1 MSNNIT
7 YQNINKI
14 YFLGIGGIGM
24 SALARYFHAN
34 GKTVKGYDKTPSPLT
49 EKLVAEG
56 IEICFE
62 DDINLLDKET
72 DLVVYTPAI
81 PKDSKQFNWFV
92 ENKYEVRKRSYV
104 LGLITQDTFCIAVA
118 GSHGKTTVSSMIAHI
133 LNETIGC
140 TAFLGGIVNN
150 FQSNYINS
158 NNEIVVVE
166 ADEYDRSFMT
176 LKPNIT
182 VITSVDTDHLDIY
195 GSLENIVKEFRDF
208 ARLLDKNGVL
218 IEHSSIEHL
227 DLNTEVSSLSYGL
240 EEGQIEIITYD
251 IENGKYYF
259 DVDFFFEE
267 ILGFELAL
275 PGTHN
280 MENALAAIAV
290 AKSMDIKNEDIIKAL
305 ASFKG
310 IYRRFEKRVETDNIV
325 YIDDYAHH
333 PNEVKAL
340 LSSINEMYPESEV
353 TAVFQP
359 HLFSRTK
366 DLATEFAEQ
375 LSMADCV
382 VLLPIYP
389 ARELPMEGVSSSL
402 ILELVT
408 KSNKQIV
415 EKENLLNF
423 IKNNIKPNQKQVILT
438 IGAGDIDRFVNPITD
453 LISEIK

>member
-1 MSNNIT
+1 MSNKIT
-7 YQNINKI
+7 YQNINNI

-24 SALARYFHAN
+24 SALARYFNAN
-34 GKTVKGYDKTPSPLT
+34 GKNVKGYDKTPSPLT
-49 EKLVAEG
+49 DKLIAEG

-81 PKDSKQFNWFV
+81 PKDHKQYHWYLD
-92 ENKYEVRKRSYV
+92 NKYEVRKRSYV

-150 FQSNYINS
+150 FESNYINS
-158 NNEIVVVE
+158 NSEIVVVE
-166 ADEYDRSFMT
+166 ADEYDKSFMT
-176 LKPNIT
+176 LKPNIA
-182 VITSVDTDHLDIY
+182 VVTSVDTDHLDIY
-195 GSLENIVKEFRDF
+195 GSFENIVKEFRDF
-208 ARLLDKNGVL
+208 ARLLGKDGVL

-227 DLNTEVSSLSYGL
+227 DLNTEVSTLSYGL
-240 EEGQIEIITYD
+240 EEGQVEIITYD
-251 IENGKYYF
+251 IEDGKYYF

-290 AKSMDIKNEDIIKAL
+290 AKSMEIKNEDIVKAL

-310 IYRRFEKRVETDNIV
+310 IYRRFEKRVETENLV

-340 LSSINEMYPESEV
+340 LNSVKEMYPESEV
-353 TAVFQP
+353 TAIFQP

-366 DLATEFAEQ
+366 DLAVEFAEQ
-375 LSMADCV
+375 LSIADQV
-382 VLLPIYP
+382 VLMPIYP
-389 ARELPMEGVSSSL
+389 ARELPMEGVTSSL
-402 ILELVT
+402 ILDKVSH
-408 KSNKQIV
+408 KNKQIV
-415 EKENLLNF
+415 EKEELLDF
-423 IKNNIKPNQKQVILT
+423 VKKNIKPNKKQVILT
-438 IGAGDIDRFVNPITD
+438 IGAGDIDRFINPITD
-453 LISEIK
+453 LLK

>member
-1 MSNNIT
+1 MSNKIT
-7 YQNINKI
+7 YQNINNI

-24 SALARYFHAN
+24 SALARYFNAN
-34 GKTVKGYDKTPSPLT
+34 GKNVKGYDKTPSPLT
-49 EKLVAEG
+49 DKLIAEG

-81 PKDSKQFNWFV
+81 PKDHKQYHWYLD
-92 ENKYEVRKRSYV
+92 NKYEVRKRSYV

-150 FQSNYINS
+150 FESNYINS
-158 NNEIVVVE
+158 NSEIVVVE
-166 ADEYDRSFMT
+166 ADEYDKSFMT
-176 LKPNIT
+176 LKPNIA
-182 VITSVDTDHLDIY
+182 VVTSVDTDHLDIY
-195 GSLENIVKEFRDF
+195 GSFENIVKEFRDF
-208 ARLLDKNGVL
+208 ARLLGKDGVL

-227 DLNTEVSSLSYGL
+227 DLNTEVSTLSYGL
-240 EEGQIEIITYD
+240 EEGQVEIITYD
-251 IENGKYYF
+251 IEDGKYYF

-290 AKSMDIKNEDIIKAL
+290 AKSMEIKNEDIVKAL

-310 IYRRFEKRVETDNIV
+310 IYRRFEKRVETENLV

-340 LSSINEMYPESEV
+340 LNSVKEMYPESEV
-353 TAVFQP
+353 TAIFQP

-366 DLATEFAEQ
+366 DLALEFAEQ
-375 LSMADCV
+375 LSLADQV
-382 VLLPIYP
+382 VLMPIYP
-389 ARELPMEGVSSSL
+389 ARELPMEGVTSSL
-402 ILELVT
+402 ILDKVSH
-408 KSNKQIV
+408 KNKQIV
-415 EKENLLNF
+415 EKEELLDF
-423 IKNNIKPNQKQVILT
+423 VKKNIKPNKKQVILT
-438 IGAGDIDRFVNPITD
+438 IGAGDIDRFINPITD
-453 LISEIK
+453 LLK